1 MVIWNIDGG
10 LIWAKWDSPGVQ
22 PRGGTATLHFYT
34 FIESCSKHIYR
45 LLNVKS
51 HEKITLPLPPTWKRE
66 PLLWNALSWNKKKK
80 HTLPKPGKSGRM
92 VILPFHLPSYIE
104 KKTYDEIIELSL
116 MSTVNFRDFI
126 SIEDIIII
134 AVAMFPEFKLVG
146 AMCLSKCHLLVLL
159 SNYK

>member
-1 MVIWNIDGG
+1 MKDY
-10 LIWAKWDSPGVQ
+10 L
-22 PRGGTATLHFYT
+22 T
-34 FIESCSKHIYR
+34 FTPYM
-45 LLNVKS
+45 
-51 HEKITLPLPPTWKRE
+51 EKGAIIMKCIIMKL
-66 PLLWNALSWNKKKK
+66 KKK
-80 HTLPKPGKSGRM
+80 HTLPKPGKSDRM

-134 AVAMFPEFKLVG
+134 AVVMFPEFKLIG